1 MSSKMNKKHLLG
13 KSLTRFNVIYEDH
26 YKIFLNYLKGEL
38 NMHDIDQKYKNCQI

>member
-1 MSSKMNKKHLLG
+1 MNKKHLLG

-38 NMHDIDQKYKNCQI
+38 NMHDIGQKCKNCQI